1 MSKLINTSKQTIN
14 NQNANAVLLR
24 ELYLGLGMKEG
35 NYTRWVNANILKNDF
50 FLEGRDWIVHIDPL
64 KEDLIKTVSYNKSKA
79 PQDYFITIDFAKHI
93 AMMARTAKAHEYR
106 NYFLN
111 LEKTFEYIK
120 FRRLDKKHQMESMEL
135 IHDVLDEEEK
145 AIAVNYIKANTVV
158 NKITSDIHKFPKM
171 LKKSDMSPE
180 MLQTRQKVLDDYV
193 KAFELTSDNSLSND
207 TLRIVYKKQ
216 KLLN

>member
-1 MSKLINTSKQTIN
+1 
-14 NQNANAVLLR
+14 
-24 ELYLGLGMKEG
+24 
-35 NYTRWVNANILKNDF
+35 
-50 FLEGRDWIVHIDPL
+50 
-64 KEDLIKTVSYNKSKA
+64 
-79 PQDYFITIDFAKHI
+79 
-93 AMMARTAKAHEYR
+93 MARTAKAHEYR